1 MTTAPAAPDRD
12 AYEGRRTAVLR
23 RVRVSG
29 IARSTIAR
37 HLGYTGEGGA
47 VYVRRVL
54 NGQDTS
60 APMLDRIEI
69 ALGEIDAAEAQTAE
83 GR

>member
-1 MTTAPAAPDRD
+1 MTTAPAASARD
-12 AYEGRRTAVLR
+12 AYDGRRVALLR

-29 IARSTIAR
+29 VTRSAIAR
-37 HLGYTGEGGA
+37 HLGYTSESGP

-60 APMLDRIEI
+60 APMLSKIEA
-69 ALGEIDAAEAQTAE
+69 ALDAVACA
-83 GR
+83 